1 MKIPSDGVNNLKVVD
16 GGAGL
21 EHPKAMRSCIGDAA
35 QLHG

>member
-1 MKIPSDGVNNLKVVD
+1 MKIPSGGVDNLKVVD

-21 EHPKAMRSCIGDAA
+21 EHPKARLSCIGDAT